1 MKYLQLHKNKFF
13 ICTVMCCAAVFG
25 LTACTHR
32 SSDEISSSACYVTS
46 TYSDYYEVSS
56 HSDVIE
62 DSAELAAI
70 ENSYLWGKWEREYLE
85 KKASGE
91 TGDPAIIG
99 AHFTVDSDYLKK
111 TIQVQSFIDAD
122 PEVAESNAK
131 KILVKKYSLYYQA
144 QEAGVVVSDEYL
156 DDLIAKN
163 IAMSGESM
171 ENSPQYVSFLD
182 GMEMT
187 NEEYWHSCKDNLRI
201 TESIA
206 AWEDHIYDEFLKEN
220 GYDTDPPKDLG
231 TLWDTYYENLVDE
244 IIAQENIR
252 YVDIG

>member
-1 MKYLQLHKNKFF
+1 MKYLYLHKNKLL
-13 ICTVMCCAAVFG
+13 ICTVMCCAATFG

-32 SSDEISSSACYVTS
+32 SSDEISFSGCYVTS

-56 HSDVIE
+56 YSVVIE
-62 DSAELAAI
+62 DSAELASI

-85 KKASGE
+85 KKASGQ

-111 TIQVQSFIDAD
+111 TIQVQSFIDSD

-156 DDLIAKN
+156 DDLITKN
-163 IAMSGESM
+163 IAMFEDAID
-171 ENSPQYVSFLD
+171 NSPQYVSFLD
-182 GMEMT
+182 GMGMT

-206 AWEDHIYDEFLKEN
+206 VWEDHIYDEFLKEN
-220 GYDTDPPKDLG
+220 SYDTDPPNDLG
-231 TLWDTYYENLVDE
+231 TRWDKYYENLVGE
-244 IIAQENIR
+244 IIAQENIQ
-252 YVDIG
+252 YVDTD